1 MFSGHTMWVLKR
13 EKPKMDD
20 VEREICHEIVCF
32 CEIGADY
39 KKYDIIQYSIE

>member
-1 MFSGHTMWVLKR
+1 M
-13 EKPKMDD
+13 ED

-39 KKYDIIQYSIE
+39 KKYDIIQYSIEWVKFTYFTCIKMPE